1 MIAHWKYLNYV
12 LRHKWYV
19 FLWCCRY
26 WIPFAGIV
34 HDLSKFHPSEWFP
47 YVDYF
52 YGGDPERSYGGN
64 RYPDRHYGDWRNYMG
79 EKYTQAWV
87 DARFDAAW
95 NHHQKRNPHHWQY
108 WVLHEDSGK
117 TACIAMPDR
126 YRREMLADWRG
137 AGMAINGK
145 DDTRNWYLKNRTNM
159 LLHPNTRQWIESELG
174 LLANIDGTEVSIAEM
189 SEWL

>member
-1 MIAHWKYLNYV
+1 MKAHWLYLKYV
-12 LRHKWYV
+12 LRHKWFV
-19 FLWCCRY
+19 FLWCCHY

-34 HDLSKFHPSEWFP
+34 HDLSKFWPDEWFP

-52 YGGDPERSYGGN
+52 YGGPYPEQN
-64 RYPDRHYGDWRNYMG
+64 YGDVRMHFDDM
-79 EKYTQAWV
+79 YTKAWV
-87 DARFDAAW
+87 QRRFDAAW

-117 TACIAMPDR
+117 VGCIPMHDR

-145 DDTRNWYLKNRTNM
+145 DNTRAWYLKNSANM
-159 LLHPNTRQWIESELG
+159 LLHPSTRQWIESELG
-174 LLANIDGTEVSIAEM
+174 ILFTLNGEEHSMTELTEAA
-189 SEWL
+189 